1 MSKRRTRCGNFT
13 MCTRKTGILRCRRSF
28 QVAVVHGFSRCLVV
42 PRGSYLT
49 VTGRAIKSRGTT
61 YSRSHPIRDIV
72 FGTSLKLGIPSRL
85 LVTVRSRVIR
95 RFAVSV

>member
-1 MSKRRTRCGNFT
+1 MSKRRARCENFT

-49 VTGRAIKSRGTT
+49 VTGRAIKPHGPT
-61 YSRSHPIRDIV
+61 YSRSQPIRDIV
-72 FGTSLKLGIPSRL
+72 FGTSLKLGILNRL